1 MDLIYRDSIFDFPSD
16 PRYLLSLS
24 KFIESLVIISMFQDP
39 NLKQLNMNQFIF
51 FLDRIENSKGFENFS
66 KTQFQTKNEST
77 QLVMAVNRLYNSRVT
92 LTQSVMPADTEIK
105 YEKELKSLFQY
116 YAQLG
121 EPTNLES
128 LKSMKFIKM
137 LQSSGIL

>member
-1 MDLIYRDSIFDFPSD
+1 
-16 PRYLLSLS
+16 
-24 KFIESLVIISMFQDP
+24 
-39 NLKQLNMNQFIF
+39 MNQFIF

>member
-1 MDLIYRDSIFDFPSD
+1 
-16 PRYLLSLS
+16 
-24 KFIESLVIISMFQDP
+24 
-39 NLKQLNMNQFIF
+39 
-51 FLDRIENSKGFENFS
+51 
-66 KTQFQTKNEST
+66 
-77 QLVMAVNRLYNSRVT
+77 MAVNRLYNSRVS
-92 LTQSVMPADTEIK
+92 LTQGGSVMPSDTQIK